1 MEQKINSKREGN
13 KKECTGKSTTQ
24 NIGKESQKAENSIPQ
39 ERNTKLNQKERE
51 TKET

>member
-1 MEQKINSKREGN
+1 MEQKINSKRET